1 MLVRKTKIQLVAF
14 LVVSVLAVAYAL
26 VRFTDVEKTFGA
38 GGYTVHLHLTSSGGI
53 FTGAEVTYRGYNI
66 GEVGRLSLTEDGL
79 AAELLI
85 EPDTPRVPRELDVT
99 IANRSA
105 VGEQYVDLR
114 PVTDEGPYL
123 ADGDVIGPERVS
135 TPVPAEDLIT
145 DLDSLASS
153 VPTES
158 LRTIVDESYEA
169 FHGTGEHLQ
178 RLMDTTSEFTRV
190 AKEYLPQTVEL
201 LDKGSTVL
209 RTQNDL
215 STYMRSFSED
225 LAALSQTLKD
235 SDGDIRNLIDV
246 APDAATTVSGV
257 LAESGPGLSNVVAN
271 LLTTSNVLITR
282 LDGVEQALVSYPL
295 VAAGAY
301 SVTPGDGTAHLGLVL
316 NLFDPPACTK
326 GYRLPETYRPGN
338 DTTPREPYKDAYCAE
353 PPGSPIAVRGSQ
365 NAPYN
370 GVPSLPTPA
379 QVEANRNRDSEQLE
393 YLRRI
398 ASDLA
403 KEDGR
408 SISSLRELVGLPD

>member
-14 LVVSVLAVAYAL
+14 LVISVLAITYAL
-26 VRFTDVEKTFGA
+26 VRFTDVEKTFGS
-38 GGYTVHLHLTSSGGI
+38 GGYTVHLHMSSSGGI

-66 GEVGRLSLTEDGL
+66 GEVGQLRLTEDGL

-99 IANRSA
+99 VANRSA

-123 ADGDVIGPERVS
+123 ADGDVIDAEKVT
-135 TPVPAEDLIT
+135 TPVPAEDLIN
-145 DLDSLASS
+145 DLDSLAAS

-158 LRTIVDESYEA
+158 LRTVVDESYKA

-178 RLMDTTSEFTRV
+178 KLMDTTGEFTRS
-190 AKEYLPQTVEL
+190 AKEHLPQTVEL

-209 RTQNDL
+209 STQNDL
-215 STYMRSFSED
+215 STYIRSFSED
-225 LAALSQTLKD
+225 LADLSQTLKD
-235 SDGDIRNLIDV
+235 SDGDIRDLIDV

-257 LAESGPGLSNVVAN
+257 LAESGPGLSNLVAN
-271 LLTTSNVLITR
+271 LLTTSNVLVTR

-295 VAAGAY
+295 VVAGAY
-301 SVTPGDGTAHLGLVL
+301 SVTPGDGTAHLGLAL

-326 GYRLPETYRPGN
+326 GYRPPDTYRPGN
-338 DTTPREPYKDAYCAE
+338 ETTPREPYVDAYCAE

-365 NAPYN
+365 NAPYH
-370 GVPSLPTPA
+370 GVPSVPTPA
-379 QVEANRNRDSEQLE
+379 QVEANSNRDSEQLA
-393 YLRRI
+393 YLRRL
-398 ASDLA
+398 AVDLS
-403 KEDGR
+403 KEGGLA
-408 SISSLRELVGLPD
+408 ISSLRELVGLSD